1 MKLNKTIFY
10 LFLGTSLALGT
21 TSCSDYLD
29 TEPITDQAVP
39 LSDTPYTTLAQADNL
54 MATIYS
60 GLGSEYWQLDYFFN
74 GDAQTDIAYMGGDNP
89 QNQQQAEYRILATNS
104 NVSRDWNYI
113 YGLINNCNKVLNY
126 VDNITDPALT
136 PARKAQMKAEAATM
150 RAMYYFHAVQLWG
163 DIPIVTK
170 AVIGVNS
177 QNFEEVY
184 AQVYPER
191 KPVSEVYALIL
202 SDLEGAAAVLPSS
215 ADKYTVSKAVAL
227 SLLAKVNA
235 TKPNPDYAKV
245 ISYADQVIGQGYS
258 LLPNYEN
265 LFDNAHNANA
275 ESIFEINGNGGSIWW
290 WGSSMFIGND
300 WKKFNNPS
308 NDLVRSFDAEGDV
321 VRKAS
326 TVKFEPVG
334 WADNYWTSAN
344 YPFAWK
350 QRDTGGNQNIYI
362 LRLADIILLKAEA
375 KVKTGAFGEAAAL
388 INQVRS
394 RAGLGAVAPITGEAD
409 GINKVLQE
417 RKLEL
422 AFEGQRWFDLKR
434 TGKALEILKNRK
446 DQNGVVLPYCAN
458 LTEQRLLWPIPQS
471 QIDNNPNLTQ
481 NAGY

>member
-39 LSDTPYTTLAQADNL
+39 VSDTPYTTATQAENL
-54 MATIYS
+54 MVTIYN

-74 GDAQTDIAYMGGDNP
+74 GAAQTDEAYMGGDNP

-113 YGLINNCNKVLNY
+113 YGLINDCNKVLNY
-126 VDNITDPALT
+126 VDNIPDPNLT
-136 PARKAQMKAEAATM
+136 SARKEQMKAEAATM
-150 RAMYYFHAVQLWG
+150 RALYYFHAVQLWG

-177 QNFEEVY
+177 SNFDEVY
-184 AQVYPER
+184 NQVYPAR
-191 KPVSEVYALIL
+191 KPASEVYTLIL
-202 SDLEGAAAVLPSS
+202 ADLEGAANKLSSS
-215 ADKYTVSKAVAL
+215 ADKYKVSKGVAL
-227 SLLAKVNA
+227 TLLAQVNA

-245 ISYADQVIGQGYS
+245 ITYADAVIGQGYS
-258 LLPNYEN
+258 LLPNYSD

-290 WGSSMFIGND
+290 WGTSMFIGND

-308 NDLVRSFDAEGDV
+308 NDLVRTFDAEGDL
-321 VRKAS
+321 VRKAN
-326 TVKFEPVG
+326 TVKFESVS
-334 WADNYWTSAN
+334 WADNYWTSTN

-350 QRDTGGNQNIYI
+350 QRDTNGNQNNYI
-362 LRLADIILLKAEA
+362 FRLADVLLLKAEA
-375 KVKTGAFGEAAAL
+375 KVKTGAFGDAATL

-394 RAGLGAVAPITGEAD
+394 RAGLSAVAPITAEAD
-409 GINKVLQE
+409 GINKVLHE

-434 TGKALEILKNRK
+434 TGKALEIIGNRK
-446 DQNGVVLPYCAN
+446 DQNGTLLSYAKN
-458 LTEQRLLWPIPQS
+458 ITQQRLLWPIPQN

-481 NAGY
+481 NPGY